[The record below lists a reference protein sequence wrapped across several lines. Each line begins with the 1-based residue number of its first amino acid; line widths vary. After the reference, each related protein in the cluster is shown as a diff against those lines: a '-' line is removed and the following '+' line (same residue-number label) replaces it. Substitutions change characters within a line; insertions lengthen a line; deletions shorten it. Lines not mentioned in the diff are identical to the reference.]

1 MSTKTALLHAA
12 EQALRSH
19 GQNGF
24 SYQDLSKAV
33 GIRTASIHYH
43 FPTKAGLIVALI
55 QRYAA
60 DVLDVLEDLSASGV
74 TAGRQLQE
82 FVGIYRAAL
91 NDGQCLCLC
100 VALLMAPD
108 DVSSEGLAEIHGFRA
123 KELSWLKRLFTQAQ
137 ADGTI
142 QNTQDPS
149 AEAAACLAL
158 VEGAQIAA
166 RANHSMTEFDTAVEL
181 LLSRTQG

>member
-1 MSTKTALLHAA
+1 MNTRTALLDAA

-24 SYQDLSKAV
+24 SYQDLSKTV

-43 FPTKAGLIVALI
+43 FPSKAGLIVALI
-55 QRYAA
+55 QRYTA
-60 DVLDVLEDLSASGV
+60 DVLEALEDLGRSGS
-74 TAGRQLQE
+74 TAGQQLRD

-91 NDGQCLCLC
+91 NDGRCLCLC

-108 DVSSEGLAEIHGFRA
+108 DVSADGLAEIHRFRA
-123 KELSWLKRLFTQAQ
+123 KELRWLERLFAQAQ

-142 QNTQDPS
+142 QNPQDPS

-158 VEGAQIAA
+158 VEGAQINA
-166 RANHSMTEFDTAVEL
+166 RANHDTAAFDTAVEL
-181 LLSRTQG
+181 LLSRTRG